1 MSKIFGSLI
10 FYYYICTVKTQRST
24 YKIISFVLG
33 LHVKLY
39 YKMKT
44 PINTLTLILDMS
56 LANNEVT
63 MLRGAVMKAMEN
75 TENTVL
81 FHNHTDTEE
90 FRQRYPLIQYKSLFG
105 RAAIVGVQEGMDS
118 LMQFANDMGDTLRI
132 GEKERPLSIS
142 EVLRSETL
150 ICISDIETEYSLS
163 RWLALNPENVQ
174 VFSKLERRN
183 DRNGQC
189 ELLERILTGN
199 ILSTCKGLEIFFDQK
214 INVHITYWE
223 QLRSEYVKGAKMQVF
238 DVKFKCNVVLP
249 QYIGL
254 GKLSSKGY
262 GILTKITSLT

>member
-1 MSKIFGSLI
+1 
-10 FYYYICTVKTQRST
+10 
-24 YKIISFVLG
+24 
-33 LHVKLY
+33 
-39 YKMKT
+39 MKT
-44 PINTLTLILDMS
+44 PINTLTLILDMP

-75 TENTVL
+75 TENTLL
-81 FHNHTDTEE
+81 FHNHTDAEE

-105 RAAIVGVQEGMDS
+105 RAAIMGVQEGIDS
-118 LMQFANDMGDTLRI
+118 LMHFANNLGDSLRI
-132 GEKERPLSIS
+132 GEEERPLRIR
-142 EVLRSETL
+142 EVLREETFVGVSE
-150 ICISDIETEYSLS
+150 IETEYSLS
-163 RWLALNPENVQ
+163 RWLALNSENVQ
-174 VFSKLERRN
+174 SFAKLERKN
-183 DRNGQC
+183 DRDGQR

-214 INVHITYWE
+214 INVHITDWE

-262 GILTKITSLT
+262 GILTKKL